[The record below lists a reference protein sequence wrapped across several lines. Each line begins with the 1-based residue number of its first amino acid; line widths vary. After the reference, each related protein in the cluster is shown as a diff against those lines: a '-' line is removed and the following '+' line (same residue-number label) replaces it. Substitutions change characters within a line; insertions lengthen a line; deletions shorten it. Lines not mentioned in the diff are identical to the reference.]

1 MINFLSITFL
11 FISLTFSLN
20 GAGCH
25 PSWQK
30 KDKALILELV
40 SLDFA
45 DPKAITTFFDEG
57 NSNNGGVL
65 NENLGFGWIKKNKVR
80 HGGYI
85 SIRATFFYDQTDV
98 VSYEIYAE
106 LPKQKLLIKKY
117 KKWYGNKFKET
128 NSHLMPYSF
137 NMAELFKPVVS
148 YAGSYTYDSLSPQAK
163 NFIAERGPET
173 YQAKRVEF
181 FQVCDQ
187 FTTDEILLL
196 MFSKNPSIRFC
207 AIEYYIRNKEKFTD
221 QEQIEAWM
229 KKCFQQNPFIKIHEG
244 CFADYESSKETVIK
258 FAKTSK

>member
-1 MINFLSITFL
+1 MINFLSTTFL

-20 GAGCH
+20 GVGCN

-40 SLDFA
+40 SLDFSDA
-45 DPKAITTFFDEG
+45 KAITAFFDEG
-57 NSNNGGVL
+57 NSNNGSVL
-65 NENLGFGWIKKNKVR
+65 NEYLGFGWIKKNKVR

-85 SIRATFFYDQTDV
+85 SLKANFFYDQKNV
-98 VSYEIYAE
+98 VSYEIFAE

-117 KKWYGNKFKET
+117 KKWYGNKFQES

-137 NMAELFKPVVS
+137 NTGELFKPVAY
-148 YAGSYTYDSLSPQAK
+148 YAGSYTYDSLSSQAK
-163 NFIAERGPET
+163 YFMADCSLET

-187 FTTDEILLL
+187 FTTEEIRLL
-196 MFSKNPSIRFC
+196 MFSKNPSTRFC
-207 AIEYYIRNKEKFTD
+207 AIEYYLRNKEKFTD

-244 CFADYESSKETVIK
+244 CFVDYESSEETVIK

>member
-1 MINFLSITFL
+1 MINFLGITFL

-40 SLDFA
+40 SLDFS

-65 NENLGFGWIKKNKVR
+65 NENLGFGWMKTNKVR

-85 SIRATFFYDQTDV
+85 SLMATFFYYQKNV
-98 VSYEIYAE
+98 VSYTIYAE

-117 KKWYGNKFKET
+117 IKWYGNMFKET
-128 NSHLMPYSF
+128 NSHLIPYSF
-137 NMAELFKPVVS
+137 NMSELVKPVVY
-148 YAGSYTYDSLSPQAK
+148 YAGGYTCDSLSPQAK
-163 NFIAERGPET
+163 YFMAPCCLEP

-181 FQVCDQ
+181 FKVCDQ
-187 FTTDEILLL
+187 FTTEEISLL
-196 MFSKNPSIRFC
+196 MFSKNPSTRFC
-207 AIEYYIRNKEKFTD
+207 AIEYYLRNKEKFTD

-229 KKCFQQNPFIKIHEG
+229 KKCFQQNPFVRIHEG
-244 CFADYESSKETVIK
+244 CFLDYESSEETVFK